1 MSREIINISVNK
13 KTEKDILEKL
23 NAVNNRSDYIKSL
36 IRNDIYRDNKL
47 YDTLDRLVYLIEK
60 NEKSFSK
67 NNNADFNK
75 LDKVSNIQK
84 NYLEQFD

>member
-23 NAVNNRSDYIKSL
+23 NTVNNKSDYIKSL

-47 YDTLDRLVYLIEK
+47 YDTLDRLVYLIE

-67 NNNADFNK
+67 NNYDDSNEQ
-75 LDKVSNIQK
+75 DKVSSIQK